1 MAIYFLPLV
10 MISLSVSNL
19 TKKYNRKTIL
29 DGVQFQH
36 SSGILGISGSNG
48 SGKSTLLKCLAGLL
62 RPNYGSFEWKKDGD
76 AISINELKQFIGYAA
91 PYISLYEDL
100 TIFENLKFLS
110 EVSLQNH
117 NDSFF
122 TDLLRKTETHSI
134 SDKLYKSLST
144 GQQQRVK
151 LASSLIRDPEVLI
164 WDEPGSNLDSSGHT
178 LVKSI
183 LTEQRERGVLV
194 FLASNDPNEIALCD
208 EVIRLS

>member
-1 MAIYFLPLV
+1 

-19 TKKYNRKTIL
+19 TKKYNRKTVL
-29 DGVQFQH
+29 DGVQFEH

-62 RPNYGSFEWKKDGD
+62 RPNSGSVEWKKDD
-76 AISINELKQFIGYAA
+76 NVISFNELKQSIGYAA

-100 TIFENLKFLS
+100 TVFENLKFLS

-122 TDLLRKTETHSI
+122 TDLLGRTETDSL

-164 WDEPGSNLDSSGHT
+164 WDEPGSNLDSSGHE
-178 LVKSI
+178 LV
-183 LTEQRERGVLV
+183 QRLV
-194 FLASNDPNEIALCD
+194 FAQKEKESLIIIASNDPNEIALCD
-208 EVIRLS
+208 EKIVLSC